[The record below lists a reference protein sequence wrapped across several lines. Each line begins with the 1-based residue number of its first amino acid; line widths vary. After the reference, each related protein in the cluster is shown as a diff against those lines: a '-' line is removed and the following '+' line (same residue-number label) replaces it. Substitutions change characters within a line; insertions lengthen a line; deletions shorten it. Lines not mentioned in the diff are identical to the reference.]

1 MFSPRK
7 SFLPLLALLT
17 LFAILASPPA
27 LSQTKSGGKSA
38 KAPEARKTGF
48 TGDPARKRGIEI
60 GYDLGKKAGK
70 SDLEQKLKPD
80 PKRHEA
86 FNKPEK
92 YFRSEYGSQASF
104 VSGFKSG
111 FLGGY
116 QAGQG
121 KKVPLSATGLSA
133 DKTKATTGAPV
144 KKPSAGTASDAL

>member
-7 SFLPLLALLT
+7 SFLSLLLLLP
-17 LFAILASPPA
+17 LFAIQPPVQALA
-27 LSQTKSGGKSA
+27 QGSGGKSS

-48 TGDPARKRGIEI
+48 VGDPARKRGIEI

-70 SDLEQKLKPD
+70 VDLEQKLKPD

-121 KKVPLSATGLSA
+121 KKVPLSATGLSG

-144 KKPSAGTASDAL
+144 KQPSAGTASDAL

>member
-7 SFLPLLALLT
+7 SFLSLLLLLAL
-17 LFAILASPPA
+17 FAIQASQPA
-27 LSQTKSGGKSA
+27 LAQTKSGKSA

>member
-7 SFLPLLALLT
+7 SFLSLVLAISL
-17 LFAILASPPA
+17 IGIQGSA
-27 LSQTKSGGKSA
+27 LGQTKTGKSA
-38 KAPEARKTGF
+38 KTPEARKTGF
-48 TGDPARKRGIEI
+48 VGDPARKRGIEI

-70 SDLEQKLKPD
+70 ADLEQKLKPD

-104 VSGFKSG
+104 VGGFKSG

-121 KKVPLSATGLSA
+121 KKVPLSATGLSG
-133 DKTKATTGAPV
+133 DKTKSTTGAPV
-144 KKPSAGTASDAL
+144 KRPSAGTASDAL